1 MARPGRVL
9 TAGARVWGR
18 AAVRRYWASA
28 AAGDQG
34 GGVEHVGD
42 ERANLT
48 ELIRAQLAERDVW
61 EVASTHI
68 LCVELRERL
77 AALGV
82 QATPD
87 VSVALMAV
95 AMLLAERAPEWGG
108 DCRDTLGEIAQLGL
122 RLLVDGADDAQ
133 GA

>member
-1 MARPGRVL
+1 MA
-9 TAGARVWGR
+9 
-18 AAVRRYWASA
+18 
-28 AAGDQG
+28 
-34 GGVEHVGD
+34 D
-42 ERANLT
+42 ERDNLT

-68 LCVELRERL
+68 LCVELQERL
-77 AALGV
+77 ASLGV
-82 QATPD
+82 EVTPD

-122 RLLVDGADDAQ
+122 RLLVDDVDGAGDGRGMPTD
-133 GA
+133 

>member
-1 MARPGRVL
+1 
-9 TAGARVWGR
+9 
-18 AAVRRYWASA
+18 
-28 AAGDQG
+28 
-34 GGVEHVGD
+34 VGD

-48 ELIRAQLAERDVW
+48 ELIQAQLAARDVW
-61 EVASTHI
+61 EVASTHL

-82 QATPD
+82 RVTPD

-108 DCRDTLGEIAQLGL
+108 DSRDTLGEIAQLGL
-122 RLLVDGADDAQ
+122 RLLADEVEGAE
-133 GA
+133 GGS

>member
-1 MARPGRVL
+1 MA
-9 TAGARVWGR
+9 
-18 AAVRRYWASA
+18 
-28 AAGDQG
+28 
-34 GGVEHVGD
+34 D

-61 EVASTHI
+61 EVASTHV
-68 LCVELRERL
+68 LSVELRDRL

-82 QATPD
+82 EVTPD

-95 AMLLAERAPEWGG
+95 AMLLAEKAPEWGG

-122 RLLVDGADDAQ
+122 RLLVDDEE
-133 GA
+133 

>member
-1 MARPGRVL
+1 MAGRVDTL
-9 TAGARVWGR
+9 TPRTQPNGRGR
-18 AAVRRYWASA
+18 AVGRYWGGV
-28 AAGDQG
+28 GDQ
-34 GGVEHVGD
+34 
-42 ERANLT
+42 RADLT
-48 ELIRAQLAERDVW
+48 DLIRAQLAERDVW

-68 LCVELRERL
+68 LCAELRDRL

-82 QATPD
+82 PATPD

-122 RLLVDGADDAQ
+122 RLLADEEDEVDGDADRR
-133 GA
+133 